1 MTVKGSRL
9 GQPANIWIPAH
20 PFKVALLFGIPFG
33 ALTGTVMGLQS
44 QSVLDFIIWLLA
56 GTLVAG
62 PGPRNLLLHS

>member
-1 MTVKGSRL
+1 
-9 GQPANIWIPAH
+9 
-20 PFKVALLFGIPFG
+20 
-33 ALTGTVMGLQS
+33 MGLQS